1 MPRVKDTISRRDNKG
16 RILPKG
22 VTQRTDGRFMFRM
35 MRNGKMSTPIY
46 DWDLTRLKKR
56 AEEFRSQVDAGV
68 CSIDSCM
75 TLNQWISY
83 YMEYRKAT
91 GLSEI
96 SVQRQEEYYKWYV
109 RDTSIGKKSLR
120 NLTRLQLL
128 QHYRQLQEREEH
140 PLSIGTVR
148 RVNSIIEQALDGAV
162 VQGVIP
168 VNVAHGLGKEIPEI
182 VKQKKRE
189 ALPAEEVER
198 LLKYIKN
205 HNFFHAYYNMFVI
218 MLGLG
223 LRVGEMCALTD
234 QDVMDDHILIY
245 KSLNYRNVDGKR
257 VKFIS
262 DTKTISGIRSL
273 PYPDEVRK
281 AILAQRENNRKNLYK
296 CKETLPVM
304 FVKSDK
310 VELDKEY
317 SNFFFYGNEGT
328 AYTPDYID
336 IIIKRIRKAFD
347 RDEKK
352 LAEEEKREM
361 KPMMAF
367 SSHYLRH
374 TFATRASE
382 AGLKEEEISRWL
394 GHSLKG
400 VNSATKVYVH
410 KVWKDEHK
418 KLRSDLEK
426 LNQVRI
432 MVS

>member
-1 MPRVKDTISRRDNKG
+1 MPRFKDTKSRRDDKG

-22 VTQRTDGRFMFRM
+22 ISQRKDGRYIFRM
-35 MRNGKMSTPIY
+35 MYGGKMSKPIY
-46 DWDLTRLKKR
+46 DCDLTRLKKK
-56 AEEFRSQVDAGV
+56 AEEIRAQIIAGIF
-68 CSIDSCM
+68 SIDSYM
-75 TLNQWISY
+75 TLNQWFAY
-83 YMEYRKAT
+83 YMEYRRAT
-91 GLSEI
+91 GLSDI
-96 SVQRQEEYYKWYV
+96 SIQRQEDYYKWYI
-109 RDTSIGKKSLR
+109 RDTPIGKKSLR
-120 NLTRLQLL
+120 NLTRLQLI
-128 QHYRQLQEREEH
+128 QHFKQLQEREEH
-140 PLSIGTVR
+140 PLSVGTVR
-148 RVNSIIEQALDGAV
+148 RVSSIVDNALDGAV
-162 VQGVIP
+162 VQGLIP
-168 VNVAHGLGKEIPEI
+168 VNIAHDLGKEIQEI
-182 VKQKKRE
+182 VKQKRRE
-189 ALPAEEVER
+189 AMPAEEVER

-205 HNFFHAYYNMFVI
+205 HKFFQAYYNMFVI

-234 QDVMDDHILIY
+234 EDVLDDHVLVY
-245 KSLNYRNVDGKR
+245 KTLNYRDVNGKR

-317 SNFFFYGNEGT
+317 SHFFFYGNEGT

-336 IIIKRIRKAFD
+336 VIIKRIIKAFD

-352 LAEEEKREM
+352 LAEKEKREM